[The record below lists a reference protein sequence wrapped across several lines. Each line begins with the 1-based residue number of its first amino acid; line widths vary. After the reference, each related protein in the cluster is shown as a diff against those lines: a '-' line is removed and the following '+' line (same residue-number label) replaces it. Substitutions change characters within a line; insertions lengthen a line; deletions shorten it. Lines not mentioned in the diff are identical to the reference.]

1 MNRYRHIL
9 FTLVAALAVP
19 QIAAAED
26 PQWSALLAFDDG
38 GLAPKMLNIV
48 ADSETVCLAELS
60 SYRDAIVIEPCQPVL
75 EPSAITDDN
84 DYPRSGARPR
94 PRDDGAGGKGAG
106 AGAGLGGVGHIGGG

>member
-1 MNRYRHIL
+1 MNRYRHIAPA
-9 FTLVAALAVP
+9 LVAALALP
-19 QIAAAED
+19 QLAVAEG

-38 GLAPKMLNIV
+38 GLTPEMFRIV
-48 ADSETVCLAELS
+48 ADSETACLAELS
-60 SYRDAIVIEPCQPVL
+60 SYRDAISIEPCQPTP

-106 AGAGLGGVGHIGGG
+106 AGAGLGGLGHIGGG